1 MEKMSNNTGLEKPAP
16 KGVNSGKTEKQKEWP
31 GSFPNIKG
39 EENFKTVKFF
49 SEGHHE
55 DMD

>member
-1 MEKMSNNTGLEKPAP
+1 MEKMSSNTVRGEASPQ
-16 KGVNSGKTEKQKEWP
+16 GGERGDRETEERS

-49 SEGHHE
+49 RGDILE